1 MGLTRN
7 CLLFNSYGI
16 SDGQLFMGVEAID
29 KTGGEDLL
37 PCLRIEGK
45 SGPQLTHVRYGS
57 VTKTIPGTAYPGQLV
72 ITLKPNEH
80 WGNCYLPYGA
90 GHTKQKEYKSRLAP
104 EKGLSLE
111 VYRNHA
117 TERYGIKYIAVSV
130 IRDG

>member
-16 SDGQLFMGVEAID
+16 SDGQQFMGIETPD
-29 KTGGEDLL
+29 KTGTDLS
-37 PCLRIEGK
+37 PCVRIEGK
-45 SGPQLTHVRYGS
+45 SGPQLTHKRYGS
-57 VTKTIPGTAYPGQLV
+57 LTQTVPGTAYPGRFV

-80 WGNCYLPYGA
+80 WGSCYLANGA
-90 GHTKQKEYKSRLAP
+90 GLTQQKKYKSRLSP

-111 VYRNHA
+111 VYKNNA
-117 TERYGIKYIAVSV
+117 TERYGIKYIAVTV